1 MKHFSFEIRS
11 WRLLLVGLGL
21 ILLSL
26 MMPLALRVDNFRVF
40 DELMLALHQEE
51 SVCVL
56 SAAVRLLALNILR
69 AYPHYLGAFC
79 VADSM
84 AVRRAACSEAR
95 LSHSAP

>member
-21 ILLSL
+21 IVLSL

-56 SAAVRLLALNILR
+56 
-69 AYPHYLGAFC
+69 
-79 VADSM
+79 
-84 AVRRAACSEAR
+84 
-95 LSHSAP
+95 